1 MCTLIILRRPD
12 HRWPLLIAANRD
24 EMVDRPWSPPAR
36 HWPDRAEVVAGRD
49 DLADGTWLGLNDFG
63 VTAAVLN
70 RRNALGPQ
78 DGLRSRGE
86 LPLEALDHEEA
97 GAAASALLDIA
108 SAAYRSF
115 NLVIAD
121 AEMAY
126 LLISRAGG
134 APGAPAIEIVEIPEG
149 LSMVTAGDL
158 NDASSPRTR
167 HYLPQ
172 LREAAVP
179 DPETGDWDA
188 WHTLLASQ
196 DRDPASGP
204 EGAMTIVTGHGF
216 GTVCSS
222 LIAIPPKLEPV
233 RKPIW
238 QFAAGRPDLTPFSPV
253 EI

>member
-1 MCTLIILRRPD
+1 MCTLIILRRPN

-24 EMVDRPWSPPAR
+24 EMVDRSWSPPAR

-63 VTAAVLN
+63 VAAAVLN
-70 RRNALGPQ
+70 RRNSLGPQ

-97 GAAASALLDIA
+97 GAAASALLDIDP
-108 SAAYRSF
+108 AAYRSF

-134 APGAPAIEIVEIPEG
+134 VPGAPALEIVEIPEG

-179 DPETGDWDA
+179 DPDSADWDDWQA
-188 WHTLLASQ
+188 LLASQ
-196 DRDPASGP
+196 DRDLASGP

-238 QFAAGRPDLTPFSPV
+238 QFAAGRPDLTPFSPI